1 VVGAPATAS
10 DEFTACDPGG
20 SFRLVVLNGPGGQWR
35 ISSGSIFV
43 NGIEIVK
50 EQDFN
55 QQIER
60 IERPLRNVAPRNS
73 VEVRLR
79 SGPGATIEVRVEGMQ
94 SCGIR
99 ITAPAPGST
108 LTESVVLVRGV
119 VPARPG
125 GEVGVTVNGVL
136 ALADAGQFAALV
148 PVDPDVTTLTAIA
161 TDPTGTVSSDTIAV
175 VVRPSTSGPTL
186 LFQAVP
192 AVGVAPLTIGFFLSS
207 NASITQIALD
217 LEGDGT
223 VDFQGPGLEGQVFTY
238 GTPGLYLP
246 TASVTDAT
254 GATHGVT
261 APVRVVDLG
270 AFDALLQAKWEG
282 MKTALQ
288 GLDLPTAL
296 QFMASKARVTYEH
309 LFTELAPLLA
319 TVGADLGDIR
329 LVGVREDLAEY
340 GLLVVEDGQ
349 RISYYVE
356 FIRDA
361 DGLWRVNFF

>member
-1 VVGAPATAS
+1 
-10 DEFTACDPGG
+10 
-20 SFRLVVLNGPGGQWR
+20 
-35 ISSGSIFV
+35 
-43 NGIEIVK
+43 
-50 EQDFN
+50 
-55 QQIER
+55 
-60 IERPLRNVAPRNS
+60 
-73 VEVRLR
+73 
-79 SGPGATIEVRVEGMQ
+79 
-94 SCGIR
+94 
-99 ITAPAPGST
+99 
-108 LTESVVLVRGV
+108 
-119 VPARPG
+119 
-125 GEVGVTVNGVL
+125 
-136 ALADAGQFAALV
+136 
-148 PVDPDVTTLTAIA
+148 
-161 TDPTGTVSSDTIAV
+161 
-175 VVRPSTSGPTL
+175 
-186 LFQAVP
+186 
-192 AVGVAPLTIGFFLSS
+192 VAPLTIGFFLSS